1 MSCIFQKFEV
11 KMFFSSLKIFIASSW
26 ETFGALLFLFS
37 ILFLV
42 FFFSSNSLFWEWLRD
57 FGDIWGENKLQIF
70 FGWDGSDY
78 TMNMKVGE
86 VVGISAVNT
95 YPGMDLCMPIFL
107 GEASDKISQRNKIDL
122 KRFQNSKRTHI
133 LTKLNTNKSW
143 YVDNYLALVAM

>member
-70 FGWDGSDY
+70 FGRDGSDY

-95 YPGMDLCMPIFL
+95 YPRMDLCMPIFL
-107 GEASDKISQRNKIDL
+107 GEASDKISKGI
-122 KRFQNSKRTHI
+122 
-133 LTKLNTNKSW
+133 KLIWKDFKTQKERIS
-143 YVDNYLALVAM
+143 